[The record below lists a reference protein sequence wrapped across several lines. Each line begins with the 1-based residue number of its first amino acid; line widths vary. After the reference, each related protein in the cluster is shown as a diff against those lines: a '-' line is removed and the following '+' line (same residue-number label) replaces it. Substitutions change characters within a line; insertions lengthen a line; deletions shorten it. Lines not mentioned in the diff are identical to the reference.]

1 MTDQILTFLLYT
13 VTGLLLL
20 YIYTLSLA
28 FYYSDANKLSVK

>member
-13 VTGLLLL
+13 VTGLLL

-28 FYYSDANKLSVK
+28 FYYSDANKSSVK